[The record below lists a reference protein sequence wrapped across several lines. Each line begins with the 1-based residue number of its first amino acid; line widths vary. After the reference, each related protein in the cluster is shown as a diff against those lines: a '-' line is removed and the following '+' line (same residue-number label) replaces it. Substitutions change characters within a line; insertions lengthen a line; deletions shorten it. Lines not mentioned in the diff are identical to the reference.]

1 MPARTASSQAP
12 CKAEKKIVKFAEMAV
27 KKAEDANKIKPY
39 KKALKAEEQAKQE
52 YEDCTSSV
60 VIAEPVGTKQP
71 HPFAPPSVGKQ
82 LAVDEPISPV
92 AVTEP
97 TTVTGNEPG
106 LYGGSSD
113 YPSCDKEQLKA
124 FLTGAPTLDR
134 KPAGPGG
141 NDIQY
146 TPEQQAENRRKGKAW
161 AEGLGPVSFPKGTLP
176 HVITPDEIA
185 GYIDTLTSF
194 NLRSDTAVT
203 NNGYSNGKPTPHQSV
218 LQAGWGVLVDEY
230 GVPRTKCYC
239 GNSLRP
245 PEYTPPYTTTTTT
258 LPPITTTTTLPP
270 TTTTRY
276 PKDTTTTTRYPYDN
290 TTTTTY
296 PYDDTPPKFYGC
308 DWPGCSPKHTTYI
321 TESPTPI
328 ESFVY
333 TGPDGM
339 LYLRPAG
346 SDGTWDMPYR
356 EAPTQ
361 PTPAPKKKNYPTQ
374 TTTTTEPQYTTT
386 TTTKPQY
393 TTTTTD
399 QSCYEDPP
407 GSGKVVCP

>member
-1 MPARTASSQAP
+1 MVPSALVERASYEPDHAVLRSAALSRSSAGAATGVGTMSRYLRRIAILVGASCCLALGATGAWATGPGGMPARTASSQAP

-185 GYIDTLTSF
+185 GYIDTLT
-194 NLRSDTAVT
+194 
-203 NNGYSNGKPTPHQSV
+203 
-218 LQAGWGVLVDEY
+218 
-230 GVPRTKCYC
+230 
-239 GNSLRP
+239 
-245 PEYTPPYTTTTTT
+245 
-258 LPPITTTTTLPP
+258 
-270 TTTTRY
+270 
-276 PKDTTTTTRYPYDN
+276 
-290 TTTTTY
+290 
-296 PYDDTPPKFYGC
+296 
-308 DWPGCSPKHTTYI
+308 
-321 TESPTPI
+321 
-328 ESFVY
+328 
-333 TGPDGM
+333 
-339 LYLRPAG
+339 
-346 SDGTWDMPYR
+346 
-356 EAPTQ
+356 
-361 PTPAPKKKNYPTQ
+361 
-374 TTTTTEPQYTTT
+374 
-386 TTTKPQY
+386 
-393 TTTTTD
+393 
-399 QSCYEDPP
+399 
-407 GSGKVVCP
+407 